1 MEFKALVIDLD
12 GSVYHGNTLIEKAD
26 EALNFLGKKYD
37 ILYLTNN
44 STRSRAE
51 FARKLANFGISCT
64 KQQLI
69 TSGYVSAQYIKEHYA
84 SSKVYVIG
92 EQGLKDEL
100 TEHDIT
106 ICEEDCDCVLVGL
119 DKEFHYKK
127 MSKALNIIL
136 NGAVFIATNN
146 DPFLITSEGV
156 KPGAGSLV
164 SAIETASGKKAIVTG
179 KPSAF
184 ITNLIVKELKV
195 KPEEILIVGDN
206 LQTDILMG
214 IKGGMK
220 TALVLTGA
228 SKMGDIERLQIRPDH
243 IFESITKIPPFLDK
257 NLHEGRTE
265 EDYQD

>member
-26 EALNFLGKKYD
+26 EALKLLGKKYD

-51 FARKLANFGISCT
+51 FARKLANLGISCT

-69 TSGYVSAQYIKEHYA
+69 TSGYAAAKYIQEHYA

-92 EQGLKDEL
+92 AEGLKDEL
-100 TEHDIT
+100 IEHDIT
-106 ICEEDCDCVLVGL
+106 ICEEDCNCVLVGL
-119 DKEFHYKK
+119 DKEFNYKK

-136 NGAVFIATNN
+136 KDAVFIATNN
-146 DPFLITSEGV
+146 DPFLITSGGV

-164 SAIETASGKKAIVTG
+164 TAIETASGKKAIVTG

-195 KPEEILIVGDN
+195 EPEEILIVGDN

-214 IKGGMK
+214 IKGGMR

-228 SKMGDIERLQIRPDH
+228 SKMSDIEKLQIRPDYV
-243 IFESITKIPPFLDK
+243 FESITKIPLFLDK
-257 NLHEGRTE
+257 NFNDGRTE
-265 EDYQD
+265 KDYQD

>member
-12 GSVYHGNTLIEKAD
+12 GSVYRGNNLIEKAD
-26 EALNFLGKKYD
+26 EALKFLDKKYD
-37 ILYLTNN
+37 
-44 STRSRAE
+44 
-51 FARKLANFGISCT
+51 
-64 KQQLI
+64 
-69 TSGYVSAQYIKEHYA
+69 
-84 SSKVYVIG
+84 
-92 EQGLKDEL
+92 
-100 TEHDIT
+100 T

-119 DKEFHYKK
+119 DKEFNYTK

-164 SAIETASGKKAIVTG
+164 TAIETASGKKAIVKG

-184 ITNLIVKELKV
+184 VTDLTVKELKA

-228 SKMGDIERLQIRPDH
+228 SKLSDIERLQIRPDH

-257 NLHEGRTE
+257 TPATFSILI
-265 EDYQD
+265 